1 MDVALT
7 CAVPFYSAERTS
19 QQTGQIVVT
28 DILES
33 LWRDRTSKT
42 KSAPRRRPS
51 RACRRRKAVQEQEQ
65 EQEQELSITSSQTED
80 WRQLGTTLRH
90 IADKFGGTQ
99 RETGHQ
105 RLTSTDGV
113 MSAILTF
120 VLWKIVKK
128 TFL

>member
-1 MDVALT
+1 MELALT

-65 EQEQELSITSSQTED
+65 EQELSITSSQTED

-90 IADKFGGTQ
+90 IADTFGGTQ